1 MRRAALVLA
10 ALLLVLPAAPEPAG
24 ARERTA
30 LVPTQPAGLV
40 ESAIASCTGGAVIGV
55 MIGAL
60 VVFAGG
66 FGAIAP
72 AAGLFCGLSV
82 AASVVTGAA
91 DHISRL
97 VDQILAHH
105 SSAPSETPP

>member
-10 ALLLVLPAAPEPAG
+10 ALVLLLTAVPDPAG
-24 ARERTA
+24 ARERT
-30 LVPTQPAGLV
+30 LVATAQPVGLV
-40 ESAIASCTGGAVIGV
+40 DQAIASCTGGAVIGA

-82 AASVVTGAA
+82 AASVVTATSERL
-91 DHISRL
+91 SRM
-97 VDQILAHH
+97 VDRLLASH
-105 SSAPSETPP
+105 APAISETQP

>member
-10 ALLLVLPAAPEPAG
+10 ALLVVLPPAAELAG

-30 LVPTQPAGLV
+30 LVEPQPAGLLETAV
-40 ESAIASCTGGAVIGV
+40 ASCTGGAVIGA
-55 MIGAL
+55 MIGVL

-82 AASVVTGAA
+82 AASVVSSAA
-91 DHISRL
+91 DHITRL
-97 VDQILAHH
+97 VDELLPHRRP
-105 SSAPSETPP
+105 APPETPK

>member
-1 MRRAALVLA
+1 MRRAALLLA
-10 ALLLVLPAAPEPAG
+10 ALLLVLPPVADPAG

-30 LVPTQPAGLV
+30 VLATQPAGLV
-40 ESAIASCTGGAVIGV
+40 ESTIASCTGGAVIGA
-55 MIGAL
+55 MIGVL

-97 VDQILAHH
+97 VDQVLARH
-105 SSAPSETPP
+105 SPANPETPP

>member
-1 MRRAALVLA
+1 VA
-10 ALLLVLPAAPEPAG
+10 
-24 ARERTA
+24 
-30 LVPTQPAGLV
+30 TQPPGLV
-40 ESAIASCTGGAVIGV
+40 ESAVASCTGGAVIGA

-82 AASVVTGAA
+82 AASMVTATAEELSRVV
-91 DHISRL
+91 DRL
-97 VDQILAHH
+97 LAGH
-105 SSAPSETPP
+105 SSAISETPP